1 MNLLSP
7 WSLLWLV
14 PLGGGIIAL
23 WMLRLRREDVTVSSL
38 HLWRAILQETQANAP
53 FQKLRRNLLL
63 FLQLLAAF
71 LLIMALAH
79 PFVYGKAM
87 AGRAIVLMI
96 DASASMNARDTGV
109 SRLDAAKQSAEDFI
123 DRQMR
128 DGDVATVIAV
138 TNKPVGVAPFTG
150 DRGRLKQAIDGIRPT
165 DSVADMAA
173 AFSMA
178 QGAVG
183 AGNGALIRVYS
194 DGGYDT
200 DLVRRIQTIP
210 LGNTDVRF
218 IPVGSTAPD
227 NVAITAMDSRRNPVT
242 NTYEV
247 FVDVQHFGDRSVTGG
262 TLSLL
267 KDGRLIDA
275 RPLELKGGQ
284 QSETFSTPLLS
295 QGGVVTARVDDV
307 NDDLAADNSASLT
320 LPPPRK
326 RKVLLVSAGNIFLEH
341 GLNLDPDVVLD
352 EVDPS
357 EFATTGKNGAGYGM
371 VVLDGWLPPVMPPG
385 NYLVFDATSAQT
397 PLQAAGSDSDTPALI
412 DQSRTHPVMRFVD
425 LSGLNIM
432 KAIRTRPA
440 AWGDVLA
447 DGDAGPLIGAGA
459 HDGRQVVDVSF
470 DLSNSDWPLRVS
482 FPIFLSNAIDWLT
495 AGSGLGPSS
504 ADTPTG
510 GIAAITVPAGLSS
523 VTVTSPD
530 NVDAVLPAPAGGGVV
545 LFDGTARA
553 GLYRIHGAGFESQ
566 LAVNLLSRTE
576 SDLKVREH
584 SELARSGAGMAAGPA
599 RRVRNDLWPVVA
611 MVALALLALEWLFYH
626 RRI

>member
-1 MNLLSP
+1 MNLLNP
-7 WSLLWLV
+7 WNFLWLV
-14 PLGGGIIAL
+14 PLGGAIVAL

-38 HLWRAILQETQANAP
+38 HLWRAIIQETQANAP

-96 DASASMNARDTGV
+96 DTSASMNAKDTGI
-109 SRLDAAKQSAEDFI
+109 SRLDAAKQNAEDFI
-123 DRQMR
+123 DHQMR
-128 DGDVATVIAV
+128 DSDVATVIAV
-138 TNKPVGVAPFTG
+138 TNKPASIVPFTG
-150 DRGRLKQAIDGIRPT
+150 DRGRLKQAIDGIKPT
-165 DSVADMAA
+165 DAIADMPA

-183 AGNGALIRVYS
+183 AGNGALIRVYT

-218 IPVGSTAPD
+218 ISVGSTAPD
-227 NVAITAMDSRRNPVT
+227 NVAITAMDSRRNPVS
-242 NTYEV
+242 NAYEV
-247 FVDVQHFGDRSVTGG
+247 FVDVQHFGSRAITGG
-262 TLSLL
+262 TLSLF
-267 KDGRLIDA
+267 KDNKLIDA
-275 RPLELKGGQ
+275 RPLDLKGGQ

-295 QGGVVTARVDDV
+295 KGGVVTARIDDV
-307 NDDLAADNSASLT
+307 SDDLAADNSASLV

-326 RKVLLVSAGNIFLEH
+326 RKVLLVSSGNLFLEH

-352 EVDPS
+352 EVAPD
-357 EFATTGKNGAGYGM
+357 EFASVGKNGAGYGM
-371 VVLDGWLPPVMPPG
+371 VVFDGWLPAVLPPG
-385 NYLVFDATSAQT
+385 NFLIVNAVSSQT
-397 PLQAAGSDSDTPALI
+397 PLETAGDDTDNPALI
-412 DQSRTHPVMRFVD
+412 DQNRTHPVMRFVD

-432 KAIRTRPA
+432 KSIHARPA
-440 AWGDVLA
+440 AWGEVLA
-447 DGDAGPLIGAGA
+447 DGEAGPLIAAGS
-459 HDGRQVVDVSF
+459 HDGRQAVEVAF

-482 FPIFLSNAIDWLT
+482 FPIFLSNSIDWLT

-510 GIAAITVPAGLSS
+510 SVAAFTAPSGLSS
-523 VTVTSPD
+523 ITVTSPD
-530 NVDAVLPAPAGGGVV
+530 NVDRVLSSPTGGGVV
-545 LFDGTARA
+545 LFDGTNKA

-566 LAVNLLSRTE
+566 LAVNLLNRTE
-576 SDLKVREH
+576 SDLKVKDH
-584 SELARSGAGMAAGPA
+584 PELARSGAGSAAGPA
-599 RRVRNDLWPVVA
+599 RRIRNDLWPIVA
-611 MVALALLALEWLFYH
+611 MVALALLALEWLFFH
-626 RRI
+626 KRI